1 MSALGFLG
9 LMVVGIIL
17 LVRKIKS
24 KKTGKKAMNK
34 LICILLCVFSC
45 MFLLPAFFGESDPGN
60 DAVARSTYDSLNEK
74 YDILEEKY
82 DLLESENKTLLES
95 NNNLEKQVKNL
106 QNGEETNINDSNELS
121 ELKEENKELKSE
133 NKSLQDENKKLQKE
147 IDKLKSSDNKD
158 TKQEST
164 NSKDDETTSSMPEV
178 DEQTYKAQCKAIGT
192 DVEYKD
198 LLRHPEKYIGSYVT
212 MTVQVKQSIETSFW
226 SDEVA
231 YRCNSDES
239 GYDFYMDDEYYVADN
254 RAQNSEKILKDDI
267 IKVYGEF
274 TGVETVTR
282 ALTGAKEDI
291 PQISMRYSELIE
303 E

>member
-1 MSALGFLG
+1 LG
-9 LMVVGIIL
+9 LLVVGIVL

-34 LICILLCVFSC
+34 PICILLCVFGC
-45 MFLLPAFFGESDPGN
+45 MFLLPAFFGESDPGS

-74 YDILEEKY
+74 YDTLEDEY

-95 NNNLEKQVKNL
+95 NKSLEQQIEKL
-106 QNGEETNINDSNELS
+106 QNNNDSNDNDSNELS
-121 ELKEENKELKSE
+121 EIAKENDKLKSE
-133 NKSLQDENKKLQKE
+133 NKNLKDENKKLQKE
-147 IDKLKSSDNKD
+147 IDKLKSSDSKD
-158 TKQEST
+158 TKQESA
-164 NSKDDETTSSMPEV
+164 NSKENESTVSMPEIDV
-178 DEQTYKAQCKAIGT
+178 STYKAQCKVIGT

-212 MTVQVKQSIETSFW
+212 MTVQVKQSTETSFW

-254 RAQNSEKILKDDI
+254 RAENSEKILKDDI

-282 ALTGAKEDI
+282 ALTGTKEDI
-291 PQISMRYSELIE
+291 PQISMKFSELIE